1 MKTPRRMSAST
12 IPTNSVSV
20 LGITSA
26 VPAGTD
32 VTLTWSTAGGHT
44 NIVQVTTGASDGNYN
59 TNGFV
64 DIAGS
69 LTIVG
74 GSGDTSTN
82 YVDVGGATN
91 APSRYY
97 RVRLVP

>member
-1 MKTPRRMSAST
+1 MVLALGFLAVGMPATPAAAVQATGGTVDGSYD
-12 IPTNSVSV
+12 TNS
-20 LGITSA
+20 
-26 VPAGTD
+26 
-32 VTLTWSTAGGHT
+32 
-44 NIVQVTTGASDGNYN
+44 
-59 TNGFV
+59 FV

-69 LTIVG
+69 LTVIA

>member
-1 MKTPRRMSAST
+1 
-12 IPTNSVSV
+12 
-20 LGITSA
+20 
-26 VPAGTD
+26 
-32 VTLTWSTAGGHT
+32 
-44 NIVQVTTGASDGNYN
+44 
-59 TNGFV
+59 V

-69 LTIVG
+69 LTIIG

-91 APSRYY
+91 APSRFY